1 MVNVGFQVGKY
12 ICAGFCISAIAS
24 RKFTVVV
31 FSVFFSKWLLYFQS
45 SHIMLPVNSSISI
58 YFPVGIQKAD
68 LQRYRDSLSYS
79 IGGTSDQ
86 LPE

>member
-12 ICAGFCISAIAS
+12 ICTGFCISAIAS
-24 RKFTVVV
+24 RKFTVVMYV
-31 FSVFFSKWLLYFQS
+31 VVSSKLFYFQS

-58 YFPVGIQKAD
+58 YLPVGIQKAD

-79 IGGTSDQ
+79 IGGTSDL
-86 LPE
+86 LPK